1 MGKRGYG
8 LRRRMTFYLVFL
20 TTVFLTLAAEITS
33 FLRGP
38 RVTGVLL
45 GAGGAEAGGAVGAV
59 GAVVSLVVVKVW
71 VLLGIL
77 LAALALVFLLFMK
90 KVTGP
95 LRRIL
100 EATDELSAGNL
111 SVHVA
116 VSGADELGRLAEG
129 INGLAANTQELLLL
143 SRQLAG
149 QAKRGIE
156 RVRTA
161 PDGVPRTEALA
172 ELQGSIEELDRL
184 IEEFGRS
191 FFRGASAP

>member
-1 MGKRGYG
+1 MGTRGYG

-20 TTVFLTLAAEITS
+20 ATVFLTLAAEITT

-45 GAGGAEAGGAVGAV
+45 GAGGTEAGGAG
-59 GAVVSLVVVKVW
+59 GGVVSLVVVKVW
-71 VLLGIL
+71 VMLGIL
-77 LAALALVFLLFMK
+77 LAALALVLLLFMK

-100 EATDELSAGNL
+100 DATDELSAGNL

-116 VSGADELGRLAEG
+116 VSGADELGRLAQG

-143 SRQLAG
+143 SRQLVG
-149 QAKRGIE
+149 QAKKGVGHVRSAPAGE
-156 RVRTA
+156 ERTA
-161 PDGVPRTEALA
+161 ALTNL
-172 ELQGSIEELDRL
+172 EGSIEELDRL

-191 FFRGASAP
+191 FFRGAPAP

>member
-1 MGKRGYG
+1 MGTRGYG

-20 TTVFLTLAAEITS
+20 ATVFLTLAAEITT

-45 GAGGAEAGGAVGAV
+45 GAGGTEAGGAVG
-59 GAVVSLVVVKVW
+59 GVVSLVVVKVW
-71 VLLGIL
+71 VMLGIL
-77 LAALALVFLLFMK
+77 LAALALVLLLFMK

-100 EATDELSAGNL
+100 DATDELSAGNL

-116 VSGADELGRLAEG
+116 VSGADELGRLAQG

-143 SRQLAG
+143 SRQLVG
-149 QAKRGIE
+149 QAKKGVGHVRSAPAGE
-156 RVRTA
+156 ERTA
-161 PDGVPRTEALA
+161 ALTNL
-172 ELQGSIEELDRL
+172 EGSIEELDRL

-191 FFRGASAP
+191 FFRGAPAP